1 MTNKNFCLSSYIAYR
16 YIYKE
21 GIDFF
26 EGMQHHN
33 FIPINI
39 AERIPV
45 KTAHDIDI
53 EIQKEFENISVSLL
67 LSFKLILLLR
77 SFCKN
82 QSFSLEDFTTR
93 CGYGIVISFLSKA
106 NFTFSCIK

>member
-53 EIQKEFENISVSLL
+53 EIQKEFDNDTLMHPMSYVRMKELTTYRKPLQEELVE
-67 LSFKLILLLR
+67 
-77 SFCKN
+77 KN
-82 QSFSLEDFTTR
+82 KKIGGVYEHECND
-93 CGYGIVISFLSKA
+93 CYIG
-106 NFTFSCIK
+106 